1 MVKKYIDVKIQYL
14 SDKTIPEIQ
23 PEDIIFFVHFF
34 DMNYDRPSENMG
46 HFLTIAYL
54 DGDEIK
60 IKEFNPQDLQ
70 PIKEF
75 IEKVGDKF
83 AKVDYSGT
91 LFNYFNKKML
101 PDLKVKDKA
110 LIYKDKYRFTEDN
123 MDLELRANLDNLE

>member
-54 DGDEIK
+54 DGDEICSV
-60 IKEFNPQDLQ
+60 IFP
-70 PIKEF
+70 
-75 IEKVGDKF
+75 
-83 AKVDYSGT
+83 YSSNSSSVT
-91 LFNYFNKKML
+91 LSK
-101 PDLKVKDKA
+101 
-110 LIYKDKYRFTEDN
+110 
-123 MDLELRANLDNLE
+123 